1 MLHIN
6 QQSNAQSI
14 SYTLD
19 QYNKEMAL
27 KKKRNFQEKIILSI
41 LGFIG
46 ICGLYFCM
54 FS

>member
-1 MLHIN
+1 MLHID
-6 QQSNAQSI
+6 QHTTVRSI